1 MGYLTKKIKTEK
13 KLKYIEEE
21 VLLKKQMKKEHL
33 KKKLL
38 DIERKLVDGEK
49 MIHSTKKQE
58 VELLSKKQMLAEIK
72 AKEDKLR
79 HNYQKKQ
86 QKHLRLKEKYDSQG
100 QELKDKKNKLLKLYE
115 KYKSLSYNIESL
127 QSSFQSK
134 REEYLNIIRI
144 LNKKIQLKNTIIE
157 YFVDANQLQKLYQ
170 SDRIVI
176 EENEDVDDGEEEE
189 EIEKLYKIK
198 KIDLQN
204 IKHSIKRPI
213 SCKQ

>member
-1 MGYLTKKIKTEK
+1 MG
-13 KLKYIEEE
+13 
-21 VLLKKQMKKEHL
+21 
-33 KKKLL
+33 
-38 DIERKLVDGEK
+38 
-49 MIHSTKKQE
+49 
-58 VELLSKKQMLAEIK
+58 
-72 AKEDKLR
+72 
-79 HNYQKKQ
+79 
-86 QKHLRLKEKYDSQG
+86 
-100 QELKDKKNKLLKLYE
+100 KDKKKKLLKLYE

-176 EENEDVDDGEEEE
+176 EENEDVESGEEDE

-204 IKHSIKRPI
+204 IKHTIKRPI
-213 SCKQ
+213 S